1 MTWAGLL
8 HALPDSGV
16 GREQTRVTL
25 LDHITWLELEGRP
38 GLSSWIKV
46 ARLTSHP
53 YLVRVEVRA
62 AVWRRKWCL
71 HESEY
76 TQEAGHEGGQRRL
89 GALALAGLCIR
100 GQVTYTL
107 GLSHPA

>member
-38 GLSSWIKV
+38 GLSLVDQGSQ
-46 ARLTSHP
+46 AHLTLP
-53 YLVRVEVRA
+53 E
-62 AVWRRKWCL
+62 
-71 HESEY
+71 
-76 TQEAGHEGGQRRL
+76 
-89 GALALAGLCIR
+89 
-100 GQVTYTL
+100 
-107 GLSHPA
+107 